1 MDKIDRL
8 LVIGDIHG
16 KWEKFKSV
24 YDKAGSVQEPAYLYL
39 HYQLRG
45 TKS

>member
-16 KWEKFKSV
+16 KWERFKSV
-24 YDKAGSVQEPAYLYL
+24 YDKVGFNRKIAAL
-39 HYQLRG
+39 HRDG
-45 TKS
+45 GE